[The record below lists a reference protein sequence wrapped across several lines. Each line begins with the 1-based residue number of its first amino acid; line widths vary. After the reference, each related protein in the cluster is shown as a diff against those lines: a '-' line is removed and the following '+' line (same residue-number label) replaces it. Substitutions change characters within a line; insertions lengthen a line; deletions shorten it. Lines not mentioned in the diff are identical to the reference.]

1 MNVFADKIRFE
12 FYINREECSNISH
25 SHNSKKE
32 VESQHKSHTSWAV
45 SYSIEKNIGIKS
57 FLCDRE
63 SKLKFV
69 PPSLSVQGQYLPK
82 WEKDKSS
89 NRHVNFSNLV
99 IWSAMFFS
107 KCKCVGSEYCPAS
120 REMIVP
126 SCICCTRLLW
136 HICNL
141 FSGRRKI
148 VVWFPNIEEPRSPGH
163 NHVCEVYTYFDVLG
177 VSVSPIILR

>member
-1 MNVFADKIRFE
+1 MLFYNSEGEYFADKIRFE

-45 SYSIEKNIGIKS
+45 SYSIEKNIGRKS

-89 NRHVNFSNLV
+89 NRHVNFSNLD
-99 IWSAMFFS
+99 IWSMVSYVFS
-107 KCKCVGSEYCPAS
+107 QNANVLALNIAPRLVRWLCPAAS
-120 REMIVP
+120 VALA
-126 SCICCTRLLW
+126 SCDIFA
-136 HICNL
+136 I
-141 FSGRRKI
+141 
-148 VVWFPNIEEPRSPGH
+148 
-163 NHVCEVYTYFDVLG
+163 YFLAG
-177 VSVSPIILR
+177 GKL